1 MWILIG
7 LALTIYV
14 FVMPALAYRKAAEAQ
29 AQIEQ
34 LRRQLQSTQ
43 SSTQASAQTEPR
55 AEAKPSPT
63 SAKPTTAPI
72 SASMPAPMPA
82 QRVSVPPVAADKS
95 APKNP
100 PKSDSTQEP
109 APALIQ
115 GWERTLGSSWSVWA
129 GAAALAIG
137 AIMLI
142 KYMID
147 MGTLSPLV
155 RCVLGG
161 VFGAVL
167 IGAGE
172 WLNRKDGLRP
182 IPGLPMASIP
192 EAVAAAGV
200 AAVYASVYAAF
211 GFYDFLGVGATFAA
225 LAAVSLGAMALSLR
239 HGILLA
245 VLGTAGAFAV
255 PALVNGAEPWAL
267 GLFGYLSLVTLACQG
282 IARHR
287 GWIYLQALAV
297 IAATV
302 WLVIWLV
309 TTKVVD
315 QGYVVHLYALVLLAS
330 GFILRKADEATTSR
344 FNFGAVIMTW
354 SELIDLSA
362 AVVAGVTVF
371 AQVRMAGYGSL
382 DVASGALVLSF
393 MMFMAR
399 RDERLVAVA
408 FGAVAVVAGLIA
420 SWGIGLHN
428 FVPIPDL
435 GVTIA
440 SVAEVLTAVVVGSVA
455 FMIFG
460 AVALW
465 RVQPPS
471 LRPGY
476 WATLSALAPV
486 VLIAAA
492 HGRGYVLA
500 QAGPWQFLALGA
512 AALNAAMVGMLFKRG
527 AREKQPVVLAA
538 YTMGVLA
545 GLCLAVALLQNEVWL
560 SVALSLSL
568 VAIAAQ
574 LKYLNSNALHYTL
587 AGVAIALLARLAHDP
602 LMLSDLR
609 SGLADLWW
617 VVVAY
622 GVPAACF
629 AGAVRVAK
637 SELPVRILG
646 LLQGG
651 SILFSILMV
660 SAAIRLVFSPSIDA
674 MAYMEMA
681 LHSAAWLGIA
691 YALYLGEER
700 QDNAALP
707 LWPPRWPL
715 HWQVVTWARWG
726 LSVLGVSS
734 AVLGLLLGQGPYRQ
748 GLDVGTTPL
757 FNALFVSLC
766 VPAIVC
772 ILFARTARARDDRLV
787 LMLGGATGIAL
798 LFAYVNL
805 SVRHLFH
812 GAVFTNA
819 VVLDAE
825 LYAYSAAWI
834 GFAGAMMA
842 YGMMR
847 SLTVLR
853 KLALGLMGIT
863 MVKVFLF
870 DMAALTGL
878 LRALSFLGLGGAL
891 IALGYTYQRFARSEA
906 QNAPLDE
913 VHEGISRS

>member
-1 MWILIG
+1 MWVLIG

-29 AQIEQ
+29 AQLVRLQQ
-34 LRRQLQSTQ
+34 LLQG
-43 SSTQASAQTEPR
+43 ASP
-55 AEAKPSPT
+55 AKPITASKP
-63 SAKPTTAPI
+63 APTTIA
-72 SASMPAPMPA
+72 ATTPAPTRRAP
-82 QRVSVPPVAADKS
+82 VPTVIVERP
-95 APKNP
+95 APKAP
-100 PKSDSTQEP
+100 SEP
-109 APALIQ
+109 DGTKDHAPGLIQ

-137 AIMLI
+137 SIMLI

-147 MGTLSPLV
+147 VGTLSPLV

-161 VFGAVL
+161 VFGTVL

-172 WLNRKDGLRP
+172 WLTRKDGLRP
-182 IPGLPMASIP
+182 IAGLPMASIP
-192 EAVAAAGV
+192 EAVTAAGV

-211 GFYDFLGVGATFAA
+211 GFYEFLGVGATFVA

-255 PALVNGAEPWAL
+255 PALINGAQPWAL

-302 WLVIWLV
+302 WVVIWIV
-309 TTKVVD
+309 TAKVVD
-315 QGYVVHLYALVLLAS
+315 QGYVVHLYVLVLLAS
-330 GFILRKADEATTSR
+330 GFLLRKADEVTTTR
-344 FNFGAVIMTW
+344 FNFGSITLSW

-362 AVVAGVTVF
+362 AVLAGVTVF
-371 AQVRMAGYGSL
+371 AQVRMGGYGSF
-382 DVASGALVLSF
+382 DVASGALVLGF

-399 RDERLVAVA
+399 RDERLVAAA
-408 FGAVAVVAGLIA
+408 FGAVAVVAGLIV
-420 SWGIGLHN
+420 SWGISLYN
-428 FVPIPDL
+428 FAPVPDL
-435 GVTIA
+435 GFNTA
-440 SVAEVLTAVVVGSVA
+440 SVAEVLTAVVVGSAV

-460 AVALW
+460 VVALW
-465 RVQPPS
+465 RVQPSS
-471 LRPGY
+471 LRPGS
-476 WATLSALAPV
+476 WAMLSALAPV

-500 QAGPWQFLALGA
+500 QDGPWQFLALGV
-512 AALNAAMVGMLFKRG
+512 AALNAAMVGMLLKRG
-527 AREKQPVVLAA
+527 TRETQPVVLAA
-538 YTMGVLA
+538 YMMGMLSGV
-545 GLCLAVALLQNEVWL
+545 CLAVATLQNEVWL
-560 SVALSLSL
+560 SVALALAL
-568 VAIAAQ
+568 LAIAAQ

-602 LMLSDLR
+602 FLLSDLR

-617 VVVAY
+617 VVPAY

-629 AGAVRVAK
+629 AGAARMAK
-637 SELPVRILG
+637 SELPARLLG

-660 SAAIRLVFSPSIDA
+660 SAATRLVFSQSIGA

-691 YALYLGEER
+691 YALYLGEDSVVR
-700 QDNAALP
+700 PQ
-707 LWPPRWPL
+707 WP
-715 HWQVVTWARWG
+715 VVTWARWG
-726 LSVLGVSS
+726 LAALGVSS
-734 AVLGLLLGQGPYRQ
+734 AVLGLLLGQGPFRQ

-757 FNALFVSLC
+757 FNALFVSLF

-772 ILFARTARARDDRLV
+772 VLFARTARARDDRLV
-787 LMLGGATGIAL
+787 LILGGATGVAL

-812 GAVFTNA
+812 GVVFTNA

-834 GFAGAMMA
+834 GFAGAMIA
-842 YGMMR
+842 YGMTR
-847 SLTVLR
+847 SMTVLR
-853 KLALGLMGIT
+853 QLALGLMGIT
-863 MVKVFLF
+863 MCKVFLF

-878 LRALSFLGLGGAL
+878 FRALSFLGLGGAL
-891 IALGYTYQRFARSEA
+891 IALGYAYQRFARSEA
-906 QNAPLDE
+906 QDAPPGE
-913 VHEGISRS
+913 VYEDASRS